1 MGKTLSE
8 RSRELLPT
16 TRRLKF
22 TRTYG
27 CWRCCDRRCE
37 ERLLRRSAAGAEC
50 PDQASFS
57 IAELAF
63 GLVNCN
69 YKIVP
74 FRADEWLCEAGHT
87 AAILGDL
94 VGNRG

>member
-1 MGKTLSE
+1 M
-8 RSRELLPT
+8 
-16 TRRLKF
+16 
-22 TRTYG
+22 
-27 CWRCCDRRCE
+27 
-37 ERLLRRSAAGAEC
+37 SAAGAKC

-69 YKIVP
+69 YKIVA

-94 VGNRG
+94 VGNRGQLGGCRFWGPTHPRKRYR